1 MDDWKLGIV
10 EFFDNDK
17 GEGMVKSEGVSYY
30 FHYSA
35 IKSKDDFKTT
45 EKGKQ
50 VKIRLYKNI
59 YMTQIDA
66 LVEL

>member
-1 MDDWKLGIV
+1 MNDWKLGIV
-10 EFFDNDK
+10 EWFDNDK

-35 IKSKDDFKTT
+35 I
-45 EKGKQ
+45 
-50 VKIRLYKNI
+50 
-59 YMTQIDA
+59 YMTQVDA